1 MPPFLYVALDAAL
14 EILYHIVRSKADIS
28 ALRRNTMSAVHTY
41 FDHLAALLARTL
53 DTQQQGIETAAQRV
67 AACMKA
73 GGMVYTF
80 GTGHGHLL
88 ALEVFYRAGGMA
100 RVCPVMDE
108 RLMLHVSA
116 AESTHVERREDMV
129 GQLLARYPI
138 ASGDVLIVSS
148 NSGRNAVPVLLAK
161 AAHERGA
168 YVIALTSM
176 NHSGAVT
183 PRNSAGLRLFEI
195 ADLVLDNGG
204 VLGDAAMQM
213 ADGMMVGPTST
224 AVGAAILQAMV
235 CRVKEISLEEG
246 WEAEFFKSSNV
257 DDGDA
262 FNARLIEKYAS
273 VIPGLA

>member
-1 MPPFLYVALDAAL
+1 
-14 EILYHIVRSKADIS
+14 
-28 ALRRNTMSAVHTY
+28 MSAVHAY
-41 FDHLAALLARTL
+41 FDNLTDLLARTAE
-53 DTQQQGIETAAQRV
+53 TQQEAIETAAQHI

-88 ALEVFYRAGGMA
+88 ALEIFYRAGGMA

-116 AESTHVERREDMV
+116 AESTHVERREDLA
-129 GQLLARYPI
+129 QELLGRFPVS
-138 ASGDVLIVSS
+138 SGDVLIVSS

-161 AAHERGA
+161 AAKERGA

-183 PRNSAGLRLFEI
+183 PRNSAGLRLFEV
-195 ADLVLDNGG
+195 ADLTIDNGG
-204 VLGDAAMQM
+204 VLGDAALEMT
-213 ADGMMVGPTST
+213 DGMMVGPTST

-262 FNARLIEKYAS
+262 FNARLIEKYRG